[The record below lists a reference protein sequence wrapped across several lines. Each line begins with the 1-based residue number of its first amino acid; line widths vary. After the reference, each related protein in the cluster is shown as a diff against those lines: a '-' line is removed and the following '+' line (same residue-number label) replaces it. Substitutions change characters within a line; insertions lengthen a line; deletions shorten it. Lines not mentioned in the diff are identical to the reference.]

1 MKNTNNIKESKM
13 NKLQLKIRKRDIL
26 IDAIIEGINKSKT
39 YPKIYDKAVS
49 IEIEL
54 NKYFRIALK
63 KWNL

>member
-1 MKNTNNIKESKM
+1 M